1 MEGQMSKTDTTR
13 SLVTD
18 EITAHERSPIHIK
31 RTKVELKPDPSRVLL
46 RPFTP
51 GDHQRI
57 QRIITSVLSIS
68 ESEVGPLLNEISS
81 KFSPRHLHIQELFHG
96 RFQHLRKIVSME
108 PKLSEQRQL
117 LIGSYFLSE
126 FAVESAA
133 LFNPSIVADPNQQ
146 GLPPGALRFV
156 LSLRATGDGSISSI
170 VFRTGIIHANHRIE
184 VMAATGDI
192 VEPNQDPHNIYQ
204 KALFERTCLELGL
217 HNEHTRR
224 VMQHLPDSFNLRELL
239 AAVDTELDTEL
250 KKGPAPDGEK
260 VRQETLERISMLAKS
275 NYSVQFPPEQG
286 LSERV
291 IFPVTRSQ
299 RNGIEDARFVRFQN
313 DDGTHV
319 YYATFTAFNGQLGIP
334 QLLETSDF
342 LLFQLMTLNG
352 PAVKNKGMALFP
364 RKINGSYVML
374 SRQDSENV
382 CLMFS
387 DHVRFW
393 YESKVLLKPLF
404 PWELVQVGNCGSPI
418 ETKAGWLVL
427 THGIG
432 PGRVYSIGACL
443 LDLDDPSKVIGR
455 LRDPLLK
462 PIPREWEG
470 NVPNVVYSCGA
481 LLHDSVLFIPYGVSD
496 YAARFATVHLDE
508 LLAALQPEPRP

>member
-1 MEGQMSKTDTTR
+1 MPKTDGRPQSRHRRT
-13 SLVTD
+13 
-18 EITAHERSPIHIK
+18 TAHESNPIHIK
-31 RTKVELKPDPSRVLL
+31 RTKVMLKPDPSRVLL

-57 QRIITSVLSIS
+57 QSIVKSILVIS
-68 ESEVGPLLNEISS
+68 ESEVGPLLDEISS
-81 KFSPRHLHIQELFHG
+81 KFSRRHQEIKGLFLG
-96 RFQHLRKIVSME
+96 RFEHLRKIISVE
-108 PKLSEQRQL
+108 HKLSDQRKL

-133 LFNPSIVADPNQQ
+133 LFNPSIVPDLNQG

-170 VFRTGIIHANHRIE
+170 VFRTGIIHSNHRIE
-184 VMAATGDI
+184 VVAATGDI
-192 VEPNQDPHNIYQ
+192 VEPNQIPHNLYHKEI
-204 KALFERTCLELGL
+204 FERTCLEHGL
-217 HNEHTRR
+217 DSERTHR
-224 VMQHLPDSFNLRELL
+224 VLQGLPDSFHLKELL
-239 AAVDTELDTEL
+239 VAVDSEL
-250 KKGPAPDGEK
+250 KEFPNIEGDK

-275 NYSVQFPPEQG
+275 NYSVQFPPAQG

-299 RNGIEDARFVRFQN
+299 RNGIEDARFVRFRN

-319 YYATFTAFNGQLGIP
+319 YFATFTAFDGQLGIP
-334 QLLETSDF
+334 QMLETSDF

-364 RKINGSYVML
+364 RKINGSYAML

-382 CLMFS
+382 YLMFS

-393 YESKVLLKPLF
+393 YESRVLLKPVF
-404 PWELVQVGNCGSPI
+404 PWELVQIGNCGSPI

-427 THGIG
+427 THGVG

-462 PIPREWEG
+462 PIPSEWEG

-481 LLHDSVLFIPYGVSD
+481 LLHDDVLFIPYGVSD
-496 YAARFATVHLDE
+496 YAARFATVQLDE
-508 LLAALQPEPRP
+508 LLATLQPEARP

>member
-1 MEGQMSKTDTTR
+1 MSKTMATR

-18 EITAHERSPIHIK
+18 ETIVPERNAIHVK
-31 RTKVELKPDPSRVLL
+31 RTKVTLKPDRSRVLL

-51 GDHQRI
+51 GDHQRV
-57 QRIITSVLSIS
+57 QRIVTSILSIS
-68 ESEVGPLLNEISS
+68 ESDVGPLLDEIFA
-81 KFSPRHLHIQELFHG
+81 KFSAHHQQVKELFT
-96 RFQHLRKIVSME
+96 RRCEHLRKIVSIE
-108 PKLSEQRQL
+108 HKLSEQRQL

-146 GLPPGALRFV
+146 GLPSGALRFV

-170 VFRTGIIHANHRIE
+170 VFRTGIINANHSIE

-192 VEPNQDPHNIYQ
+192 VEPNQVPHNVYH
-204 KALFERTCLELGL
+204 KALFERTCLELGFD
-217 HNEHTRR
+217 NERTRR
-224 VMQHLPDSFNLRELL
+224 VMQRLPDSFNLKELL
-239 AAVDTELDTEL
+239 AAVDTELKD
-250 KKGPAPDGEK
+250 GPTPDGEK
-260 VRQETLERISMLAKS
+260 DRQETLERISMLAKS
-275 NYSVQFPPEQG
+275 NNSVRIPPEQC
-286 LSERV
+286 LSERD
-291 IFPVTRSQ
+291 IFPVTSSQ
-299 RNGIEDARFVRFQN
+299 RNGIEDARFVRFKN
-313 DDGTHV
+313 DDGAHV
-319 YYATFTAFNGQLGIP
+319 YFATFTAFNGQLGIP

-364 RKINGSYVML
+364 RKINGTYAML

-382 CLMFS
+382 YLMFS

-393 YESKVLLKPLF
+393 YESKVLLKPVF
-404 PWELVQVGNCGSPI
+404 PWELVQIGNCGSPI

-427 THGIG
+427 THGVG

-443 LDLDDPSKVIGR
+443 LDLDDPSKVVGR

-462 PIPREWEG
+462 PIPSEWEG

-481 LLHDSVLFIPYGVSD
+481 LLHDGELFIPYGVSD
-496 YAARFATVHLDE
+496 YAARFATVQLDE
-508 LLAALQPEPRP
+508 LLAALQPESRP